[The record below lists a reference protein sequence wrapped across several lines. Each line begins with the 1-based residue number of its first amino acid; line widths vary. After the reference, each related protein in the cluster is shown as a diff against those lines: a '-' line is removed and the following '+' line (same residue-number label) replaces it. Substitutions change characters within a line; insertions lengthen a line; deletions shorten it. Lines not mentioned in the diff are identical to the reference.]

1 MRAEK
6 DVRLRIDLLEGQSS
20 LLAKM
25 ATKAIQEHND
35 EAFRQ
40 YSEKLATNK
49 ARIEELLWVSGA
61 KTAQNIL
68 EFRVSVNHDNS
79 STVREVLEMLK
90 TGQIKMDD
98 LPSDVQALV
107 RKGALE
113 LKNSSKN
120 DGRIT
125 N

>member
-6 DVRLRIDLLEGQSS
+6 DIRLRIDLLEGQSS

-40 YSEKLATNK
+40 YSEKLAINK

-98 LPSDVQALV
+98 LPSDVQTLV